1 MSNLGM
7 AVNKNPSKEKIVAG
21 IDDDDFLFTPSGVRD
36 SANNIKQ
43 PMEQDIYQLE
53 REIQIQKEKAR
64 LKRKEMK

>member
-1 MSNLGM
+1 MMSNLGM

-36 SANNIKQ
+36 SANNIKL

-53 REIQIQKEKAR
+53 REI
-64 LKRKEMK
+64 